1 MTDNTPR
8 DLGCL
13 DQDTARGSVPKSAD
27 AWVSL
32 SSAKR
37 S

>member
-13 DQDTARGSVPKSAD
+13 DQDTARGRAPRVCVGGG
-27 AWVSL
+27 WVGILVSC
-32 SSAKR
+32 
-37 S
+37 